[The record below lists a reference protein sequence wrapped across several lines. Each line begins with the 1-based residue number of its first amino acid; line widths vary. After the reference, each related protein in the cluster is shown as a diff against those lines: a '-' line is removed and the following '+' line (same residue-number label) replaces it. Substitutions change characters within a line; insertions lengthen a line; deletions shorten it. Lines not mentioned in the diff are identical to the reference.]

1 MESFS
6 DYVDESN
13 SRKSRKNLRYNI
25 LDVKVKRFLVNQIKY
40 MRISQ
45 VANMYGVSINNLERW
60 QKAIDRK
67 EGAGRKVTDN
77 KMEKKLIEW
86 IKQMNI

>member
-77 KMEKKLIEW
+77 EMEKKLIEW